1 MNTTNPSTPS
11 QQLREMAAWV
21 AAHADELVPHG
32 GVYITEDGIDLDI
45 TMHLRNPREYF
56 PTVTVSGRTEVFAA
70 ETHRLHETQRDAQSA
85 DASDIR

>member
-1 MNTTNPSTPS
+1 MAITEAAATPS

-56 PTVTVSGRTEVFAA
+56 PTVTVSGRADVFAVDLSVRGEGGA
-70 ETHRLHETQRDAQSA
+70 R
-85 DASDIR
+85 